1 MRYQV
6 MNLGSRMGAS
16 KGASSPSYG
25 TLCQHARDFKDAV
38 DNSRGRDAIE
48 VAAQAYNNAFDNAV
62 KNNESFYDIQVAIE
76 QDCGVPWAYLRDLR
90 PNGLL
95 NPYTN
100 EYFGPEG
107 YGPPGSHRGPVETGG
122 NNPFKPQGVK
132 GRPDVATEGRPPQA
146 PAGGSTSE
154 DIDYSMPGSGSGQ
167 VPPMGPTYAPVA
179 TGGSSGNAHDYEEQA
194 AEYSQKQ
201 REFEEA
207 RRKSQE
213 EADAQIKA
221 SNASRDAAEEAL
233 RKKYE
238 SGDPNAVCGPGEF
251 WDGRQCRGSVSG
263 NFGNLMN
270 TAFGGGG
277 GTSMPG
283 TVAAPSFMG
292 RGPSGMP
299 TGAVPFGM
307 GGRIPTQ
314 PLMTGRF

>member
-48 VAAQAYNNAFDNAV
+48 IAAQAYNNAFDNAIN
-62 KNNESFYDIQVAIE
+62 NNENFYDIQAAIE
-76 QDCGVPWAYLRDLR
+76 KDCGVSWAYLRDLR
-90 PNGLL
+90 PSALL

-100 EYFGPEG
+100 EYFGPEE
-107 YGPPGSHRGPVETGG
+107 YKPPGTHRGPVETGG
-122 NNPFKPQGVK
+122 HNPFTGQGVK
-132 GRPDVATEGRPPQA
+132 AQNVATEGRPTSKP
-146 PAGGSTSE
+146 TSE
-154 DIDYSMPGSGSGQ
+154 QATEEGYEEEGPSGMPDYPS
-167 VPPMGPTYAPVA
+167 VA
-179 TGGSSGNAHDYEEQA
+179 TGTSSGNAHSYEEQA
-194 AEYSQKQ
+194 KEYSDQQK
-201 REFEEA
+201 EFEDA
-207 RRKSQE
+207 SRKSRE

-238 SGDPNAVCGPGEF
+238 SGDPNAVCGPGEW
-251 WDGRQCRGSVSG
+251 WDGRSCRSLMMNKAGGVI
-263 NFGNLMN
+263 NDAMNL
-270 TAFGGGG
+270 
-277 GTSMPG
+277 
-283 TVAAPSFMG
+283 
-292 RGPSGMP
+292 GPSGMT

-307 GGRIPTQ
+307 DGRIPTQ